1 MKNSNIF
8 PGPQRVWA
16 SGYSI
21 RFGPRGNKRK
31 NFKER
36 EEMRKSIDK
45 PMDPPL
51 GKLFYFDTI

>member
-1 MKNSNIF
+1 MKRKGNKFPAIQRIF
-8 PGPQRVWA
+8 ASSWVAVGPK
-16 SGYSI
+16 
-21 RFGPRGNKRK
+21 GNKRK

-36 EEMRKSIDK
+36 EEWKNKEI